1 MKPFSFLYQRV
12 IRWSRH
18 RYANYYLGF
27 VSFIESLFFPIP
39 VDVMLVPIALAKRNQ
54 WVSLA
59 LIATV
64 FSVLGGILGY
74 VIGYGIF
81 DIIKPWLIDSTYW
94 KYHEVSK
101 KWFDAYGVWVIFVAG
116 FSPIP
121 YKVFTITAGVLT
133 LNLPIFIIASIIIGR
148 AIINSKIEKAD
159 VKKTKKKRTTPAK
172 ASAWREYA
180 NEKRPSVK
188 AELAAE
194 GLEGKELFGAT
205 AKRLGSN
212 WKAMSEEEKKPYQ
225 DRANKKNDDSCSEGN
240 L

>member
-18 RYANYYLGF
+18 RFANYYLGF
-27 VSFIESLFFPIP
+27 VSFIESFFFPIP
-39 VDVMLVPIALAKRNQ
+39 VDVMLVPMALAKRNQ
-54 WVSLA
+54 WASLA

-133 LNLPIFIIASIIIGR
+133 LNLPIFIIASTISRAARFFLVTGIIYIFGKKLDKFIVKYIESIGWIVVLIFL
-148 AIINSKIEKAD
+148 IIFMWFLI
-159 VKKTKKKRTTPAK
+159 
-172 ASAWREYA
+172 
-180 NEKRPSVK
+180 
-188 AELAAE
+188 
-194 GLEGKELFGAT
+194 
-205 AKRLGSN
+205 
-212 WKAMSEEEKKPYQ
+212 
-225 DRANKKNDDSCSEGN
+225 
-240 L
+240 

>member
-18 RYANYYLGF
+18 RFANYYLGF
-27 VSFIESLFFPIP
+27 VSFIESFFFPIP

-133 LNLPIFIIASIIIGR
+133 LNLPIFIIASTISRAARFFLVTGIIYIFGKKLDKFIVKYIESIGWIVVLIFL
-148 AIINSKIEKAD
+148 IIFMWFLI
-159 VKKTKKKRTTPAK
+159 
-172 ASAWREYA
+172 
-180 NEKRPSVK
+180 
-188 AELAAE
+188 
-194 GLEGKELFGAT
+194 
-205 AKRLGSN
+205 
-212 WKAMSEEEKKPYQ
+212 
-225 DRANKKNDDSCSEGN
+225 
-240 L
+240 

>member
-133 LNLPIFIIASIIIGR
+133 LNLPIFIIASIISRAARFFLVTGIIYIFGKKLDKFIVKYIERIGW
-148 AIINSKIEKAD
+148 IIVLIFLIIFM
-159 VKKTKKKRTTPAK
+159 
-172 ASAWREYA
+172 W
-180 NEKRPSVK
+180 
-188 AELAAE
+188 
-194 GLEGKELFGAT
+194 FFI
-205 AKRLGSN
+205 
-212 WKAMSEEEKKPYQ
+212 
-225 DRANKKNDDSCSEGN
+225 
-240 L
+240 

>member
-18 RYANYYLGF
+18 RFANYYLGF
-27 VSFIESLFFPIP
+27 VSFIESFFFPIP
-39 VDVMLVPIALAKRNQ
+39 VDVMLVPMALAKRNQ
-54 WVSLA
+54 WASLA

-101 KWFDAYGVWVIFVAG
+101 RWFDTYGVWVIFVAG

-133 LNLPIFIIASIIIGR
+133 LNLPIFIIASTISRAARFFLVTGIIYIFGKKLDKFIVKYIESIGWIVVLIFL
-148 AIINSKIEKAD
+148 IIFMWFLI
-159 VKKTKKKRTTPAK
+159 
-172 ASAWREYA
+172 
-180 NEKRPSVK
+180 
-188 AELAAE
+188 
-194 GLEGKELFGAT
+194 
-205 AKRLGSN
+205 
-212 WKAMSEEEKKPYQ
+212 
-225 DRANKKNDDSCSEGN
+225 
-240 L
+240 

>member
-133 LNLPIFIIASIIIGR
+133 LNLPIFIIASTISRAARFFLVTGIIYIFGKKLDKFIVKYIERIGW
-148 AIINSKIEKAD
+148 IIVLIFLIIFM
-159 VKKTKKKRTTPAK
+159 
-172 ASAWREYA
+172 W
-180 NEKRPSVK
+180 
-188 AELAAE
+188 
-194 GLEGKELFGAT
+194 FFI
-205 AKRLGSN
+205 
-212 WKAMSEEEKKPYQ
+212 
-225 DRANKKNDDSCSEGN
+225 
-240 L
+240 

>member
-133 LNLPIFIIASIIIGR
+133 LNLPIFIIASIISRAARFFLVTGIIYIFGKKLDKFIVKYIERIGWIVVLIFF
-148 AIINSKIEKAD
+148 IIFMWFLI
-159 VKKTKKKRTTPAK
+159 
-172 ASAWREYA
+172 
-180 NEKRPSVK
+180 
-188 AELAAE
+188 
-194 GLEGKELFGAT
+194 
-205 AKRLGSN
+205 
-212 WKAMSEEEKKPYQ
+212 
-225 DRANKKNDDSCSEGN
+225 
-240 L
+240 